1 MTTLDH
7 AARTNQDALL
17 AHYQRFLMASRA
29 RVMRP
34 LLIGAFGGAGS
45 DSCHVLDA
53 KYEPG
58 RHALVL
64 YSLGARLLRGVVS
77 MDDNPGDGVWVS
89 PGIRVSCFP
98 LDPQIPTLAEIA
110 DAGVFGRELSA
121 AVGTP
126 LVHPRLRLLR
136 YRPGRRATFGITLG
150 QRDDGRTTPVR
161 TMPIRTMPIRTMP
174 IRYVA
179 KVYHDPG
186 KAAAVAA
193 EGRTLVAEHHADP
206 ALELAPIVAHLPDLS
221 VVVQRHIS
229 GTELDCTLRARASMP
244 ADHAQGAMARSAK
257 ALASLHTRSVPHGR
271 VRSIDRELDR
281 FVARSQAVTAVS
293 PGPGKA
299 LLDLAYRLRNL
310 RSLVPEGPVA
320 LVHGDCK
327 PSQFMLQPQR
337 VVLLDLDHCGLADPA
352 YDIGNFLA
360 TMRQLAVREAQGRT
374 GAVHVMTWAERL
386 GTSFVEAYSEAT
398 TDDRDAARDLRC
410 RVSWYEGVALERKA
424 LRSFARAPLSPLPIA
439 LVNEAHRRLDA
450 DFEGAR

>member
-1 MTTLDH
+1 MITLDH

-17 AHYQRFLMASRA
+17 AHYQRFLVASQA

-34 LLIGAFGGAGS
+34 LLIRAFGGAGS
-45 DSCHVLDA
+45 EPCHVLDA

-58 RHALVL
+58 RRAVVL
-64 YSLGARLLRGVVS
+64 YTLGTRLLRGVVS
-77 MDDNPGDGVWVS
+77 MDDNPGDGVRVS

-98 LDPQIPTLAEIA
+98 LDPQIPTLAEVA
-110 DAGVFGRELSA
+110 DAGVLGRELSA
-121 AVGTP
+121 AVGTR

-150 QRDDGRTTPVR
+150 QGDDGRTTPVR
-161 TMPIRTMPIRTMP
+161 TMPIQ
-174 IRYVA
+174 YVA

-193 EGRTLVAEHHADP
+193 EGQTLVAEHRADP
-206 ALELAPIVAHLPDLS
+206 ALELAPIIAHLPDLS

-229 GTELDCTLRARASMP
+229 GTELDCTLRARASTP
-244 ADHAQGAMARSAK
+244 AEHAQGAMARTAK
-257 ALASLHTRSVPHGR
+257 ALASLHTRGVPHGR
-271 VRSIDRELDR
+271 VRSVDRELDR
-281 FVARSQAVTAVS
+281 FVSRSQGVASVS

-299 LLDLAYRLRNL
+299 LLDLAYRLKNL

-327 PSQFMLQPQR
+327 PSQFLLQPNR
-337 VVLLDLDHCGLADPA
+337 VVMLDLDHCGLADPA
-352 YDIGNFLA
+352 YDVGNFLA

-398 TDDRDAARDLRC
+398 TDDRDAARDLRR

-424 LRSFARAPLSPLPIA
+424 LRSFARAPLSRLPIA
-439 LVNEAHRRLDA
+439 LVNEAHRKLDA
-450 DFEGAR
+450 DFGGAR